1 MPYGLG
7 IIMNYAF
14 KAIAVPTLKPLEV
27 IYNITREMFFTLIQ
41 DKIYLIIQAA
51 SVVVLG
57 LLPVEL
63 LMEAIVVWS
72 NWFDP
77 SYNDDVW
84 QVWSKT

>member
-1 MPYGLG
+1 
-7 IIMNYAF
+7 MNYAF

-77 SYNDDVW
+77 NYTHDVW

>member
-1 MPYGLG
+1 MD
-7 IIMNYAF
+7 YAF